1 MTAGARNL
9 NLLDLV
15 VILNAI
21 ERQTG
26 HDGR

>member
-1 MTAGARNL
+1 MTAGARHL
-9 NLLDLV
+9 NLLDL